1 MLSRSF
7 QQLFPGPENISGPHR
22 QDQVAGLG
30 QRGQRIRHL
39 LQTGAVDG
47 AGISRARSCEEMPM
61 SFCSVRR
68 KFPPAPSHPAASA
81 PPRTGKTAPWCGVG
95 VGLEGA
101 DDPLIAHGAGGGQQG
116 MELTGMVGV
125 VVVDLRPMICPLVLH
140 AAACA
145 VEGLQPTGI
154 PPRRAD
160 PAHTLPTPLPA
171 C

>member
-1 MLSRSF
+1 MA
-7 QQLFPGPENISGPHR
+7 P
-22 QDQVAGLG
+22 
-30 QRGQRIRHL
+30 
-39 LQTGAVDG
+39 
-47 AGISRARSCEEMPM
+47 GISRARSCEEMPM
-61 SFCSVRR
+61 SFWLPCGVNFRQHR
-68 KFPPAPSHPAASA
+68 HI
-81 PPRTGKTAPWCGVG
+81 RQLQLLHELGKQRLGAGVG

-145 VEGLQPTGI
+145 VEGLQPTGYRLAGQTQHI
-154 PPRRAD
+154 RCRR
-160 PAHTLPTPLPA
+160 PLPA